1 MSGNLEVRV
10 VAVAIDSL
18 LPLPFDT
25 LAFALQAAS
34 AMAMR
39 ASHGAR
45 ASGHASVGSTA
56 LPALLS
62 GGAFVFPTPTLRYVI
77 LCVVLG
83 FPQGLRVARKPDVSS
98 RACWLTS
105 TARVLLRACQT
116 RAREP

>member
-25 LAFALQAAS
+25 LPLPLQAAS

-62 GGAFVFPTPTLRYVI
+62 GGAFALLTPISRYVV
-77 LCVVLG
+77 LCVVLAC
-83 FPQGLRVARKPDVSS
+83 PQGSHVVRKPGVSS

-105 TARVLLRACQT
+105 TARVFLRAWRT